1 MRKYFAEFMGTFML
15 VFIGTSVVTIG
26 NTTATPVGPLGIGM
40 AFGLVIT
47 IMAITVGGISGG
59 HFNPAVTLAMV
70 INRRLDMREGLFY
83 VVSQFIGGIVGA
95 GVVSLLVRAMHLPVH
110 MLGQTDFPK
119 ITSIDAFFVETLAT
133 FIFVFV
139 IVTVTSQRFG
149 NPQLAPFA
157 IGLTLAI
164 LIMATLNLTG
174 ASLNPA
180 RSFGPAI
187 LAGGSAL
194 SHYWVY
200 LIAPLLGGALAS
212 FAGILMGAEK

>member
-1 MRKYFAEFMGTFML
+1 MRNYFAEFIGTFML
-15 VFIGTSVVTIG
+15 IFIGTSVVVIG
-26 NTTATPVGPLGIGM
+26 NTAATPVGTLGIGL

-47 IMAITVGGISGG
+47 VMAITVGGISGG

-83 VVSQFIGGIVGA
+83 VVSQFIGAIVA
-95 GVVSLLVRAMHLPVH
+95 SGVVSMLVRALKLPVH
-110 MLGQTDFPK
+110 ALGQTDFPK
-119 ITSIDAFFVETLAT
+119 ITSMDAFFVETLAT
-133 FIFVFV
+133 FLFIFV
-139 IVTVTSQRFG
+139 IVIVTSQRFG

-157 IGLTLAI
+157 IGLTLAL

-187 LAGGSAL
+187 IAGGSAL

-212 FAGILMGAEK
+212 FVGILMGAEK

>member
-119 ITSIDAFFVETLAT
+119 LQVSML
-133 FIFVFV
+133 
-139 IVTVTSQRFG
+139 S
-149 NPQLAPFA
+149 
-157 IGLTLAI
+157 
-164 LIMATLNLTG
+164 
-174 ASLNPA
+174 SLK
-180 RSFGPAI
+180 
-187 LAGGSAL
+187 
-194 SHYWVY
+194 H
-200 LIAPLLGGALAS
+200 
-212 FAGILMGAEK
+212 